1 MERAARREGTGCEA
15 SPFKTCSHC
24 GRPWSGR
31 DRFLADPTVE
41 LVGYQSFLEEL
52 ELGLFLFNHSDCGTT
67 LAIPA
72 EVFTDLHSG
81 PIFSERLTGTEACAG
96 LCQQRRSLEPCPNR
110 CECAWVREVLQVVRA
125 WPKAANAA
133 P

>member
-1 MERAARREGTGCEA
+1 VTHREPGRGVG
-15 SPFKTCSHC
+15 PFKTCSHC

-31 DRFLADPTVE
+31 NPFLADPAVE

-72 EVFTDLHSG
+72 GEFADLHDG
-81 PIFSERLTGTEACAG
+81 PVFSERLTGTDACAG

-125 WPKAANAA
+125 WPKVVSSA